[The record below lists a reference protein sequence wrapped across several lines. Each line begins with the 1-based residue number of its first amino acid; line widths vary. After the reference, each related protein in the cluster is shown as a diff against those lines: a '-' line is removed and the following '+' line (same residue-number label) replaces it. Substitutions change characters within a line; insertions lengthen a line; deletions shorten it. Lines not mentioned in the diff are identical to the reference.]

1 MTDFLHGV
9 QVVNIDT
16 GARSIAV
23 ASTSVIGIVGTAP
36 LADADAFPINTPV
49 LVTSLSQAAKLSA
62 KPGTEAGTLPGALDA
77 IFDQSSAVVV
87 VIRVESG
94 ASDSATLANVLGG
107 VNAQTGAYSGVHAL
121 LAAKSIVGVKP
132 RILLAPGFTHV
143 HPADPASP
151 DTVLA
156 NPVVAELLGI
166 ADKLRAI
173 IIKDGPNSNDD
184 AAKTSTALTGSKRV
198 YVVDPAVLVQ
208 QGEAIISRYASG
220 AVAGAIAR
228 SDNERGWW
236 ASPSN
241 QELYGIVGTA
251 RAIDFGLSDATSR
264 ANLLNQANVATIIR
278 EGGFRL
284 WGNRTASIDP
294 KWQFLCVVRTA
305 DIIADSLEAAHL
317 WAVDRGISKT
327 YVDDVREGV
336 NAFLRGLKTQ
346 GAILGGNCWIDPELN
361 AADSVAQGRFYW
373 DFDFTPTYPGEQL
386 TFRMHMN
393 NNYVSEIF

>member
-1 MTDFLHGV
+1 MTEFLHGV

-49 LVTSLSQAAKLSA
+49 LVTSPSQAAKLSA
-62 KPGTEAGTLPGALDA
+62 KTGTEAGTLPGALDA

-132 RILLAPGFTHV
+132 RILVAPGFTHV

-184 AAKTSTALTGSKRV
+184 AAKTTTALTGSKRV

-208 QGEAIISRYASG
+208 HGEAIISRYASG

-251 RAIDFGLSDATSR
+251 RAVDFGLSDATSR
-264 ANLLNQANVATIIR
+264 ANLLNQANVATIIAKVASACGQPHR
-278 EGGFRL
+278 QHRSEVAVPVRGAHRRHHRRQPGGCPPVGR
-284 WGNRTASIDP
+284 RPRHQQD
-294 KWQFLCVVRTA
+294 
-305 DIIADSLEAAHL
+305 
-317 WAVDRGISKT
+317 
-327 YVDDVREGV
+327 
-336 NAFLRGLKTQ
+336 LR
-346 GAILGGNCWIDPELN
+346 
-361 AADSVAQGRFYW
+361 R
-373 DFDFTPTYPGEQL
+373 
-386 TFRMHMN
+386 
-393 NNYVSEIF
+393 

>member
-1 MTDFLHGV
+1 MTEFLHGV

-16 GARSIAV
+16 GARSIAI
-23 ASTSVIGIVGTAP
+23 ASSSVIGIVGTAP
-36 LADADAFPINTPV
+36 LADTEAFPINTPV
-49 LVTSLSQAAKLSA
+49 LVTSPSQAAKLSA
-62 KPGTEAGTLPGALDA
+62 TTGADA
-77 IFDQSSAVVV
+77 APCPVRSTRSSTSAVVV
-87 VIRVESG
+87 VVRVEKG
-94 ASDSATLANVLGG
+94 ANESATLANVLGG
-107 VNAQTGAYSGVHAL
+107 VNAR
-121 LAAKSIVGVKP
+121 P
-132 RILLAPGFTHV
+132 APTKACMPCWRPSPSSASSRASWSHR
-143 HPADPASP
+143 ASP
-151 DTVLA
+151 MCTHRSGQAEAVLA

-166 ADKLRAI
+166 ADKLRAV

-184 AAKTSTALTGSKRV
+184 AAKSTAALTGSKRV
-198 YVVDPAVLVQ
+198 YVVDPALLVQ
-208 QGEAIISRYASG
+208 SGDAIVTRYASG

-241 QELYGIVGTA
+241 LELNGVVGTA

-264 ANLLNQANVATIIR
+264 ANLLNQANVATVIR

-284 WGNRTASIDP
+284 WGNRTTSIDP

>member
-1 MTDFLHGV
+1 MAEFLHGV
-9 QVVNIDT
+9 QVVNID
-16 GARSIAV
+16 GGSRSIAV

-36 LADADAFPINTPV
+36 RADKTAFPYNTPV
-49 LVTSLSQAAKLSA
+49 LVTSRSQAAKLLA
-62 KPGTEAGTLPGALDA
+62 NAATEVDDGTLPGQLDA
-77 IFDQSSAVVV
+77 IFDQSNAVVV
-87 VIRVESG
+87 VIRVEKG
-94 ASDSATLANVLGG
+94 ATENDTLANVLGG
-107 VNAQTGAYSGVHAL
+107 VNAQTGAYTGVHAL
-121 LAAKSIVGVKP
+121 LASKSVVGIKP
-132 RILLAPGFTHV
+132 RILAVPGFTHT
-143 HPADPASP
+143 HEKR
-151 DTVLA
+151 DTELLA

-166 ADKLRAI
+166 ADKLRAV
-173 IIKDGPNSNDD
+173 IIKDGPNSNDE
-184 AAKTSTALTGSKRV
+184 AAKSTTALTGSKRV
-198 YVVDPAVLVQ
+198 YVVDPALLVQ
-208 QGEAIISRYASG
+208 SGDAIVTRYASG

-241 QELYGIVGTA
+241 LELNGVVGTA

-264 ANLLNQANVATIIR
+264 ANLLNQSNVATIIR

-284 WGNRTASIDP
+284 WGNRTASSDQ

-346 GAILGGNCWIDPELN
+346 GAILGGNCWIDPDLN
-361 AADSVAQGRFYW
+361 AADSVAQGRFYC

>member
-1 MTDFLHGV
+1 V
-9 QVVNIDT
+9 QS
-16 GARSIAV
+16 G
-23 ASTSVIGIVGTAP
+23 
-36 LADADAFPINTPV
+36 
-49 LVTSLSQAAKLSA
+49 
-62 KPGTEAGTLPGALDA
+62 DA
-77 IFDQSSAVVV
+77 IVT
-87 VIRVESG
+87 R
-94 ASDSATLANVLGG
+94 
-107 VNAQTGAYSGVHAL
+107 H
-121 LAAKSIVGVKP
+121 
-132 RILLAPGFTHV
+132 
-143 HPADPASP
+143 
-151 DTVLA
+151 
-156 NPVVAELLGI
+156 
-166 ADKLRAI
+166 
-173 IIKDGPNSNDD
+173 
-184 AAKTSTALTGSKRV
+184 
-198 YVVDPAVLVQ
+198 
-208 QGEAIISRYASG
+208 ASG

-241 QELYGIVGTA
+241 LELNGVVGTA

-264 ANLLNQANVATIIR
+264 ANLLNQANVATVIR

-284 WGNRTASIDP
+284 WGNRTTSIDP

>member
-1 MTDFLHGV
+1 MTEFLHGV

-16 GARSIAV
+16 GARSIAI
-23 ASTSVIGIVGTAP
+23 ASSSVIGIVGTAP
-36 LADADAFPINTPV
+36 LADTEAFPINTPV
-49 LVTSLSQAAKLSA
+49 LVTSPSQAAKLSA
-62 KPGTEAGTLPGALDA
+62 KTGAEAGTLPGALDA

-87 VIRVESG
+87 VIRVENG
-94 ASDSATLANVLGG
+94 ANESATLANVLGG
-107 VNAQTGAYSGVHAL
+107 VNAQTGAYEGVHAL

-132 RILLAPGFTHV
+132 RILVAPGFTHV
-143 HPADPASP
+143 HPADPAKP
-151 DTVLA
+151 EAVLA

-166 ADKLRAI
+166 ADKLRAV
-173 IIKDGPNSNDD
+173 IIKDCPNSNDD
-184 AAKTSTALTGSKRV
+184 AAKSTAALTGSKRV
-198 YVVDPAVLVQ
+198 YVVDPALLVQ
-208 QGEAIISRYASG
+208 SGDAIVTRYASG

-241 QELYGIVGTA
+241 LELNGVVGTA

-264 ANLLNQANVATIIR
+264 ANLLNQANVATVIR

>member
-336 NAFLRGLKTQ
+336 NAFLRDLKTQ

>member
-1 MTDFLHGV
+1 
-9 QVVNIDT
+9 
-16 GARSIAV
+16 
-23 ASTSVIGIVGTAP
+23 
-36 LADADAFPINTPV
+36 
-49 LVTSLSQAAKLSA
+49 
-62 KPGTEAGTLPGALDA
+62 
-77 IFDQSSAVVV
+77 
-87 VIRVESG
+87 
-94 ASDSATLANVLGG
+94 
-107 VNAQTGAYSGVHAL
+107 
-121 LAAKSIVGVKP
+121 
-132 RILLAPGFTHV
+132 
-143 HPADPASP
+143 
-151 DTVLA
+151 
-156 NPVVAELLGI
+156 VAELLGI
-166 ADKLRAI
+166 ADKLRAV
-173 IIKDGPNSNDD
+173 IIKDGPNSTDD
-184 AAKTSTALTGSKRV
+184 AAKSTTALTGSKRV
-198 YVVDPAVLVQ
+198 YVVDPALLVQ
-208 QGEAIISRYASG
+208 SGDAIVTRYASG

-241 QELYGIVGTA
+241 LELNGVVGTA

-264 ANLLNQANVATIIR
+264 ANLLNQSNVATIIR

-284 WGNRTASIDP
+284 WGNRTASSDQ

-361 AADSVAQGRFYW
+361 AADSVAQGRFFW